1 MVGIVNKVY
10 YASELQNKSNSFQ
23 YIWRGLDGD
32 LYSWGLK
39 SNVFFLFTGRWAYN
53 WGGLITGVLISGG
66 LQYAFGH
73 VSKDLSVLHKLY
85 VKVS

>member
-1 MVGIVNKVY
+1 M
-10 YASELQNKSNSFQ
+10 LQNVKIIQIHFNTFGGG
-23 YIWRGLDGD
+23 WRGTYIHGH
-32 LYSWGLK
+32 LK
-39 SNVFFLFTGRWAYN
+39 SKVFFLFTGRWAYN
-53 WGGLITGVLISGG
+53 WGGLITGVPISGG